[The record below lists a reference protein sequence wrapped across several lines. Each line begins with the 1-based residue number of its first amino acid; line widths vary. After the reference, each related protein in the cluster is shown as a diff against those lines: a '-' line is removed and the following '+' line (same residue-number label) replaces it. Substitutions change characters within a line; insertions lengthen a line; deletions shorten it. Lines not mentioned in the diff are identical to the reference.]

1 MLKIEDHLNKK
12 DKKCKSNYNYNK
24 QLRNKGEEVK

>member
-1 MLKIEDHLNKK
+1 MLKIEDHLNEK

-24 QLRNKGEEVK
+24 QLRNKCEEVK